1 MPEKS
6 FQGIFVTEFSSFFFF
21 FFSSLYVREKER
33 EWVSSAIQK
42 ESSMSW
48 LLLLPG
54 SSLEEGRG
62 VLICSLHLLKKKWNK
77 LAFAFLKRI
86 LFVNFNSKHFWIL
99 TKAQAAASVLFFV
112 NEMKRPKTCSSYI
125 KVEIFWIMIW
135 CSDEK
140 SFFGERINIYYH

>member
-62 VLICSLHLLKKKWNK
+62 GSNTLPPLYEKICEIKYL
-77 LAFAFLKRI
+77 AFLKDI
-86 LFVNFNSKHFWIL
+86 FYNFQWYLNTFES
-99 TKAQAAASVLFFV
+99 
-112 NEMKRPKTCSSYI
+112 
-125 KVEIFWIMIW
+125 
-135 CSDEK
+135 
-140 SFFGERINIYYH
+140 